1 MAIGNADLWPFVHGV
16 GLELLAGIGRDSDC
30 YRLRSARSLDDGFD
44 LHKLTSVVANL
55 LDFKSMIK
63 GADFQTGNFF
73 GHYDPDMQWFE
84 RLQARMD
91 ELGWSKAELS
101 RRSGVPYDSVNKYL
115 RGNIEQ
121 PRGDAI
127 DRLAGAIGKTVL
139 WLRDGIDAPDPVRQ
153 PDVEGFDRSATMRI
167 PVRGEVAAGQW
178 LETVPFLDDLQLED
192 WLDGLAVPEALK
204 PFTYALRVKGSSI
217 NRLAPDGTYLVC
229 LDITS
234 GVEIHHRD
242 VVVVERI
249 RDQGALREVTAKRLL
264 QRGDEI
270 VLAPESDDPAWQTEI
285 VLKDDPYQMDAEIRI
300 VAKVK
305 HVVRPL

>member
-1 MAIGNADLWPFVHGV
+1 M
-16 GLELLAGIGRDSDC
+16 R
-30 YRLRSARSLDDGFD
+30 
-44 LHKLTSVVANL
+44 
-55 LDFKSMIK
+55 K
-63 GADFQTGNFF
+63 GAEIQTGNFF

-84 RLQARMD
+84 RLQAAID
-91 ELGWSKAELS
+91 DLGWKKSELS

-115 RGNIEQ
+115 RGDIEQ
-121 PRGDAI
+121 PRGDTL
-127 DRLAGAIGKTVL
+127 DRLARAIGKSSL
-139 WLRDGIDAPDPVRQ
+139 WLRDGIDAPADPYRAT
-153 PDVEGFDRSATMRI
+153 DAEGFDHTKTMRI

-178 LETVPFLDDLQLED
+178 LETVPFLDDLEIDD
-192 WLDGLAVPEALK
+192 WLDGLAVPEGMK
-204 PFTYALRVKGSSI
+204 QFTYALKVKGPSI

-242 VVVVERI
+242 VVIVEKI

-264 QRGDEI
+264 QRGDEL
-270 VLAPESDDPAWQTEI
+270 VLMPESDDPAWQKEI